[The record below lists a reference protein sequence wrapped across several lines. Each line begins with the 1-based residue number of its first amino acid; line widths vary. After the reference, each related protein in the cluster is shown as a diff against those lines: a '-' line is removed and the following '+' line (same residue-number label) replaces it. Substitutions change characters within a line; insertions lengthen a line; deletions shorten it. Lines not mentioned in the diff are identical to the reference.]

1 MNGEG
6 VLISDLR
13 PDGYGIIPLAVAT
26 CVELREVGERA
37 LRVWLVLACRAND
50 RRGGWAW
57 SITALCNDTGIDRRN
72 LQRAVSRLEE
82 VGLLA
87 RERGGGRAS
96 TFYRL
101 TIPPSLREPADK
113 PVERSKK
120 PAAKKAAAPAADS
133 AAPPAADSAPTRQAT
148 VPTREKDTIQDP
160 PYPPQAGGRKENA
173 PSRGDRVRE
182 LARERGIRP
191 REAARFLEREE
202 RHLALWSHLAEG
214 LTDAGIQ
221 THDPG
226 ATVAHLRDCELRGW
240 AMLDEVYGPAAAE
253 VWRNLD
259 GWIAEAVGE
268 FGPWR
273 VVSRWDGR
281 RERATLWVPALPWT
295 QLPGW
300 MVLLGVDAGLRA
312 AGLDL
317 VGVLQRT
324 ARERFAP

>member
-1 MNGEG
+1 MSDG

-13 PDGYGIIPLAVAT
+13 PDGYGIIPLPVAT

-120 PAAKKAAAPAADS
+120 PAAKKTAPPVAES
-133 AAPPAADSAPTRQAT
+133 AAPPVADSAPTRQAT

-160 PYPPQAGGRKENA
+160 PNPPQAGGRLKTLY
-173 PSRGDRVRE
+173 SRADRIKE

-214 LTDAGIQ
+214 LADAGIQ

>member
-1 MNGEG
+1 MSEEKA

-13 PDGYGIIPLAVAT
+13 PEGYGIIPLRVA
-26 CVELREVGERA
+26 CCDELREVGERA

-50 RRGGWAW
+50 KRGGWAW

-72 LQRAVSRLEE
+72 LQRAVAKLQEY
-82 VGLLA
+82 GLIVK
-87 RERGGGRAS
+87 EPGGGRAS

-101 TIPPSLREPADK
+101 TAPPSIVDPAYK
-113 PVERSKK
+113 PRQKSKK
-120 PAAKKAAAPAADS
+120 PAAKNAAPAS
-133 AAPPAADSAPTRQAT
+133 AESAPDASAESAPTRHAT
-148 VPTREKDTIQDP
+148 APTTKPTNQEP
-160 PYPPQAGGRKENA
+160 PYPPQAGGRLKTLYSRADRIKE
-173 PSRGDRVRE
+173 
-182 LARERGIRP
+182 LTRERGIRP

-202 RHLALWSHLAEG
+202 RQLALWSHLAEG
-214 LTDAGIQ
+214 MAVAGIQ

>member
-1 MNGEG
+1 MSDG

-13 PDGYGIIPLAVAT
+13 PDGYGIIPLPVAT

-72 LQRAVSRLEE
+72 LQRSVSRLEE

-120 PAAKKAAAPAADS
+120 PAAKKTAPPVAES
-133 AAPPAADSAPTRQAT
+133 AAPPVADSAPTRHAT
-148 VPTREKDTIQDP
+148 SPAREKDTIQDP
-160 PYPPQAGGRKENA
+160 PYHPQAGGKTDNA

-253 VWRNLD
+253 VWRSLD
-259 GWIAEAVGE
+259 AWIAEAVGE

-273 VVSRWDGR
+273 TVSRWDGR
-281 RERATLWVPALPWT
+281 RERTTVWVPSLPWT

-300 MVLLGVDAGLRA
+300 MVLLGVDAGLRG

-317 VGVLQRT
+317 VGLLGRT

>member
-133 AAPPAADSAPTRQAT
+133 AAPPVADSAPTRQAT

-160 PYPPQAGGRKENA
+160 PNPPQAGGRLKTLY
-173 PSRGDRVRE
+173 SRADRIKE

-240 AMLDEVYGPAAAE
+240 AMLDEVHGPAAAE

-268 FGPWR
+268 YGPWR

>member
-13 PDGYGIIPLAVAT
+13 PDGYGIIPLSVAT

-148 VPTREKDTIQDP
+148 VPAREKDTIQDP
-160 PYPPQAGGRKENA
+160 PYPPQAGGRKDNA
-173 PSRGDRVRE
+173 SSRGDRVRE

>member
-1 MNGEG
+1 MSDG

-26 CVELREVGERA
+26 CAELREVGERA

-120 PAAKKAAAPAADS
+120 PAAKKTAPPVADS
-133 AAPPAADSAPTRQAT
+133 AAPPVAESAPTRHAT
-148 VPTREKDTIQDP
+148 SPAREKDTNQEP
-160 PYPPQAGGRKENA
+160 PYPPQAGGQRHNA

-226 ATVAHLRDCELRGW
+226 ATVAHLRDCDLRGW
-240 AMLDEVYGPAAAE
+240 AMLDEVYGPAVAE
-253 VWRNLD
+253 VWRSLD

-281 RERATLWVPALPWT
+281 RERVTHWTPDLPWS

-300 MVLLGVDAGLRA
+300 MVLLGVNAGLRA

-317 VGVLQRT
+317 VGLLGRT
-324 ARERFAP
+324 ARERLAP

>member
-13 PDGYGIIPLAVAT
+13 PDGYGIIPLSVAT

-148 VPTREKDTIQDP
+148 VPAREKDTIQDP
-160 PYPPQAGGRKENA
+160 PYPPQAGGRKDNA

>member
-1 MNGEG
+1 MSDG

-13 PDGYGIIPLAVAT
+13 PDGYGIIPLPVAT
-26 CVELREVGERA
+26 CIELREVGERA

-120 PAAKKAAAPAADS
+120 PAAKKTAPPAADL
-133 AAPPAADSAPTRQAT
+133 AAPPAADSAPTRHAT
-148 VPTREKDTIQDP
+148 SPATEKPTIQDP
-160 PYPPQAGGRKENA
+160 PYPPQAGGQRDNA

-226 ATVAHLRDCELRGW
+226 ATVAHLRDCDLRGW
-240 AMLDEVYGPAAAE
+240 AMLDEVYGPAVAE

-281 RERATLWVPALPWT
+281 RERVTHWTPDLPWS

-317 VGVLQRT
+317 VGLLGRT

>member
-87 RERGGGRAS
+87 RERGGGRTS

-120 PAAKKAAAPAADS
+120 PAAKKAAPPAADS

-324 ARERFAP
+324 ARERFAS

>member
-1 MNGEG
+1 MNEA

-13 PDGYGIIPLAVAT
+13 PDGYGIIPLPVAT
-26 CVELREVGERA
+26 CAEIREVGERA

-82 VGLLA
+82 VGLLL
-87 RERGGGRAS
+87 RESGGGRAS

-101 TIPPSLREPADK
+101 TVPPSLREPMDK
-113 PVERSKK
+113 SMERAKK
-120 PAAKKAAAPAADS
+120 PAAKKTAPPVAES
-133 AAPPAADSAPTRQAT
+133 AAPRQAT
-148 VPTREKDTIQDP
+148 VLATQKTTNQEP
-160 PYPPQAGGRKENA
+160 PYPPQAGGT
-173 PSRGDRVRE
+173 RGDRVRE

-191 REAARFLEREE
+191 REASRFLEREG
-202 RHLALWSHLAEG
+202 RHLALWSSLAEG
-214 LTDAGIQ
+214 LGDAGIPTQ
-221 THDPG
+221 DPG
-226 ATVAHLRDCELRGW
+226 ATVTHLRDCDGRGW

-268 FGPWR
+268 FGPAR

-281 RERATLWVPALPWT
+281 RERVTKWIPDLPWS

-300 MVLLGVDAGLRA
+300 MVLLGVDAGLRG

-317 VGVLQRT
+317 VGLLRRISQ
-324 ARERFAP
+324 

>member
-1 MNGEG
+1 MSDG

-13 PDGYGIIPLAVAT
+13 PDGYGIIPLPVAT

-120 PAAKKAAAPAADS
+120 PAAKKTAPPVAES
-133 AAPPAADSAPTRQAT
+133 AAPPVADSAPTRHAT
-148 VPTREKDTIQDP
+148 SPAREKDTIQDP
-160 PYPPQAGGRKENA
+160 PYPPQAGGKTDKA

-214 LTDAGIQ
+214 MTDAGIQ

-253 VWRNLD
+253 VWRSLD
-259 GWIAEAVGE
+259 AWIAEAVGE

-273 VVSRWDGR
+273 TVSRWDGR
-281 RERATLWVPALPWT
+281 RERTTVWVPSLPWS

-300 MVLLGVDAGLRA
+300 MVLLGVDAGLRG

-317 VGVLQRT
+317 VGLLGRT